1 MKFKHPGILPVLLA
15 LLSVYSCTAD
25 KASEAAA
32 VDFKRTS
39 NEVIVR
45 IDADPERIHPL
56 IAIQSY
62 STLVSSQIF
71 SFLLSTDDQTLQLV
85 PELAVARPT
94 VETIATGPYA
104 GGLSYTFE
112 IREAAV
118 WPNNTPVTAADFI
131 FTLKA
136 TLHPLVQAQRLRPY
150 LAFIKDIQIDPTNP
164 KKFTVL
170 TNDSYFLAEEA
181 IGSVIPVMP
190 AYQYDPE
197 GLLAAVPLTT
207 FTDAEKIEAL
217 AKTDANLQAF
227 AEKFQSPEFSSDPA
241 LISGSGPYTLE
252 RWDKGQELVLKKKE
266 NYWGDGV
273 STQDGRSLEAFP
285 DRLIFK
291 PIPNAATVL
300 SLIKSEEIDVV
311 SGLDPLDFVELQQSE
326 MAKER
331 YELVAAPSDV
341 YTFIYLNTRNPK
353 LSDKKVRRA
362 LAHAINVDEII
373 TELYEG
379 FGTRTPGPVYP
390 QAPYYN
396 KSLELIPYNPSL
408 ARKMLEEAGWTDS
421 DNNGIVDKEING
433 ERVELTLNCNFSG
446 NREVSRNTV
455 LLLKDQMQRAGIG
468 LNPVGAEFNVYLAE
482 TRRGDFEMT
491 LGARNAQTVSW
502 EPRQTWHTEAIGTG
516 SNFSGF
522 GNPESDALI
531 EAIQSN
537 LDETTRFE
545 QYRALQ
551 QMIYEEQPFVFL
563 FSAQNRLAVHKRF
576 KTQTSVL
583 YPGYALQKLQL
594 IE

>member
-1 MKFKHPGILPVLLA
+1 MKSKNSGILFA
-15 LLSVYSCTAD
+15 LLLLVSVYSCTSD
-25 KASEAAA
+25 KTPEAAA

-56 IAIQSY
+56 IAFQSY

-71 SFLLSTDDQTLQLV
+71 SFLLSTDDQTLQIA
-85 PELAVARPT
+85 PELAVARPV
-94 VETIATGPYA
+94 VEPIGSGPYA

-112 IREAAV
+112 IRPEAM
-118 WPNNTPVTAADFI
+118 WDNGTPVTAADFI

-136 TLHPLVQAQRLRPY
+136 TLHPLVQAQRLVPY
-150 LAFIKDIQIDPTNP
+150 LSFIKDIQVDPANP

-170 TNDSYFLAEEA
+170 TNDTYFLGEEA

-190 AYQYDPE
+190 AYHYDPE
-197 GLLAAVPLTT
+197 GALEAIPLTD
-207 FTDAEKIEAL
+207 FTDPEKIEAL
-217 AKTDANLQAF
+217 AKTDPTLQAF
-227 AEKFQSPEFSSDPA
+227 AEKFQSPELASAPGQV
-241 LISGSGPYTLE
+241 IGSGPYILE
-252 RWDKGQELVLKKKE
+252 RWEKGQELILKKKD
-266 NYWGDGV
+266 NYWGDRVTAGKEKP
-273 STQDGRSLEAFP
+273 LEAFP
-285 DRLIFK
+285 DRLVFK

-311 SGLDPLDFVELQQSE
+311 SGLDPVDFVELQQSD
-326 MAKER
+326 MVKER
-331 YELVAAPSDV
+331 YDLLATPSDV

-362 LAHAINVDEII
+362 LAHAINVDQII

-379 FGTRTPGPVYP
+379 FGTRTAGPVYA

-396 KSLELIPYNPSL
+396 QDLELISYNPSL

-421 DNNGIVDKEING
+421 NNNGIVDKVING
-433 ERVELTLNCNFSG
+433 ETVELVLNCNFSG
-446 NREVSRNTV
+446 NREISRNTV
-455 LLLKDQMQRAGIG
+455 LLLKDQVQRAGIDI
-468 LNPVGAEFNVYLAE
+468 NPVGAEFNVYLAE

-522 GNPESDALI
+522 GNAASDALI
-531 EAIQSN
+531 ESIQSN
-537 LDETTRFE
+537 LDENERFE
-545 QYRALQ
+545 QYRELQ
-551 QMIYEEQPFVFL
+551 QMIYDEQPFVFL
-563 FSAQNRLAVHKRF
+563 FSAQNRMAIHKRF
-576 KTQTSVL
+576 TTQTTVL
-583 YPGYALQKLQL
+583 YPGYSLQKLK
-594 IE
+594 ITE